1 MKKRFFSAVLSA
13 FLLTVSTTGLT
24 AFAEESSLPEAT
36 ESATEEILTE
46 SVPTSEAPV
55 SDESS
60 EVDLNAMFAY
70 MEGLSDSES
79 EDSATDY
86 YADDYYDT
94 KGNATLIKSEQIIYD
109 TEEMQFIAVTTKDGN
124 VFYVL
129 INYSAEN
136 GEDNVYFLNKVDAVD
151 LYSLIYMTDEE
162 EENGVDMD
170 NVTKAEKNAQKA
182 LGNVNSSESDTDT
195 EDTSDED
202 AEAQNQP
209 VKKQTGANSM
219 YLIIGVVAILGI
231 GGAGFLI
238 LKKKS
243 AKKGTAEMED
253 DEEINFYDDDEEI
266 NEEEE

>member
-1 MKKRFFSAVLSA
+1 MKKKFFSAALSA

-24 AFAEESSLPEAT
+24 AFAEESSLPEPT
-36 ESATEEILTE
+36 ESVTEEILTE
-46 SVPTSEAPV
+46 SVPTSEVPV
-55 SDESS
+55 NDESS

-70 MEGLSDSES
+70 MEGLSDGET

-170 NVTKAEKNAQKA
+170 NVAKAEENAQKA
-182 LGNVNSSESDTDT
+182 LGNVNSSDSDTDT

-202 AEAQNQP
+202 AEVQNQP
-209 VKKQTGANSM
+209 VKKQTGGNSM
-219 YLIIGVVAILGI
+219 YLIIGAVAIIGI

-238 LKKKS
+238 LRKKPS
-243 AKKGTAEMED
+243 KKGNAETED

>member
-1 MKKRFFSAVLSA
+1 MKKKFFSAALSA

-24 AFAEESSLPEAT
+24 AFAEASSLPEPT
-36 ESATEEILTE
+36 ESVTEEILTE
-46 SVPTSEAPV
+46 SVPTSEVPV
-55 SDESS
+55 NDESS

-70 MEGLSDSES
+70 MEGLSDGET

-86 YADDYYDT
+86 HADDYYDT

-170 NVTKAEKNAQKA
+170 NVAKAEENAQKA
-182 LGNVNSSESDTDT
+182 LGNVNSSDSDTDT

-202 AEAQNQP
+202 AEVQNQP
-209 VKKQTGANSM
+209 VKKQTGGNSM
-219 YLIIGVVAILGI
+219 YLIIGAVAIIGI
-231 GGAGFLI
+231 GGAGFLS
-238 LKKKS
+238 LRKKPS
-243 AKKGTAEMED
+243 KKGNAEMED

>member
-1 MKKRFFSAVLSA
+1 MKRRFFSALLSA

-36 ESATEEILTE
+36 EKILTE

-55 SDESS
+55 NDESS

-70 MEGLSDSES
+70 MEGLSDDEA
-79 EDSATDY
+79 ENSATDY
-86 YADDYYDT
+86 YADEYYDT

-151 LYSLIYMTDEE
+151 LYSLIYMTDDE

-170 NVTKAEKNAQKA
+170 NVAKAEENAQKA
-182 LGNVNSSESDTDT
+182 LGNVNSSDSDNDT

-202 AEAQNQP
+202 AEVQNQP
-209 VKKQTGANSM
+209 VKKQTGGNSM
-219 YLIIGVVAILGI
+219 YLIIGAVAILGI
-231 GGAGFLI
+231 GGAGLLI
-238 LKKKS
+238 LRKKPS
-243 AKKGTAEMED
+243 KKGNAEMED